1 MCFELWSELVI
12 DCCLTPS
19 KQLFSFYH
27 KEKKVHLWQM
37 MTTSSP
43 MYWTDT
49 LCWVFIVLSLCN
61 NSPRIDMW
69 SNFDT
74 LSWFRANVT
83 IHRYSRSK
91 RVDNIDIPCF
101 CARTQQ
107 LSNLNTF
114 FRFLCVLGSCYVLSI
129 WVQKSYLKSSIAECI
144 LPEALNITIKRQN
157 WIQNTNSE
165 SFSNMKFR
173 ISNRLSQIKLV
184 IFF

>member
-1 MCFELWSELVI
+1 MTDDDDVVSLVLDWHALFDFHSAI
-12 DCCLTPS
+12 PLQQQSADRHMVQFWHIILIPS
-19 KQLFSFYH
+19 QC
-27 KEKKVHLWQM
+27 
-37 MTTSSP
+37 
-43 MYWTDT
+43 DNT
-49 LCWVFIVLSLCN
+49 L
-61 NSPRIDMW
+61 
-69 SNFDT
+69 
-74 LSWFRANVT
+74 T

-114 FRFLCVLGSCYVLSI
+114 FRFLCVLGGCYVLSI

-173 ISNRLSQIKLV
+173 TSNRLSQIKLV